1 MDDRRFKNWP
11 QDLAPE
17 LHYRQ
22 GQKPLHDYLRDN
34 ANLNPEKIAI
44 IWYGREITYRELND
58 LSERFATF
66 LAVSGV
72 KKGDRVALFLTNCP
86 QYFIAHYGIQKIGAV
101 VGPCSPLF
109 KEWELEYQLIDME
122 AKVIV
127 AADSLYDIVTKV
139 QSKTK
144 IEQIILT
151 NYGDFL
157 PKMPTINVPP
167 EICKTKPLIP
177 GVHDMISVINNLERS
192 IPSTVLDMKDV
203 ALMIYTSGTTGQPKG
218 AMLSYE
224 NALFKTA
231 AVAQSSKIS
240 AEDVLLTVVPLYH
253 IAGMLLGLNC
263 PIYANASMVLLY
275 RFDPVAVLQAI
286 ERYKCTWWYSVVP
299 MNLAVMQVPNAR
311 QYDISSLSKSRATSF
326 GIILTQEIAEAW
338 AKFTRGCEIFEAA
351 YGLSET
357 HTADTFMPST
367 AVKWGTQGIPNYE
380 TVIRIIDTETGQEV
394 PVGEMGEIVLTNP
407 GVFQGYWHKPEATSQ
422 TLRNGWVFTGDM
434 GWQDEDGY
442 LTFSGR
448 FKEMIKV
455 SGYSVF
461 PEEVE
466 AMLIRHEAI
475 AQVAVTGVPDA
486 QKGEVV
492 KAYVVLNSEQ
502 GPHITAQDIIDWAKQ
517 KMTSY
522 KSPRYVEFR
531 ASLPATG
538 AGKVLRRLLSEQKS

>member
-1 MDDRRFKNWP
+1 MDNSERKSWP
-11 QDLAPE
+11 QDLASE
-17 LHYRQ
+17 LSYRQ

-34 ANLNPEKIAI
+34 AKLNPEKIVI

-58 LSERFATF
+58 LSERFATLLTF
-66 LAVSGV
+66 SGV
-72 KKGDRVALFLTNCP
+72 KKGDHVALFLTNCP

-109 KEWELEYQLIDME
+109 KEWELEYQLNDMQ

-127 AADSLYDIVTKV
+127 AADGLYDIVIKV
-139 QSKTK
+139 QSKTQ
-144 IEQIILT
+144 IERVILT

-157 PKMPTINVPP
+157 PAKPTINVPA
-167 EICKTKPLIP
+167 EICKPKPFIP
-177 GVHDMISVINNLERS
+177 GVHDMISEINELES
-192 IPSTVLDMKDV
+192 SVPYVDLNMKDIG
-203 ALMIYTSGTTGQPKG
+203 LMVYTSGTTGQPKG
-218 AMLSYE
+218 ALLSYE

-231 AVAQSSKIS
+231 AVAQSSKIL
-240 AEDVLLTVVPLYH
+240 AEDVLLTVAPLYH

-275 RFDPVAVLQAI
+275 RFDPLAVLQAI
-286 ERYKCTWWYSVVP
+286 EGYKCTWWYSVVP
-299 MNLAVMQVPNAR
+299 MNLAVMQVPNAV
-311 QYDISSLSKSRATSF
+311 QYDISSLKTSRATSF

-338 AKFTRGCEIFEAA
+338 AKFSGGCEIFEAA

-380 TVIRIIDTETGQEV
+380 TVIRIIDPETGEEMQ
-394 PVGEMGEIVLTNP
+394 VGMMGEIVLTNP
-407 GVFQGYWHKPEATSQ
+407 GVFQGYWNQPKATTR
-422 TLRNGWVFTGDM
+422 TLRDGWVFTGDM
-434 GWQDEDGY
+434 GYLDEDGY
-442 LTFSGR
+442 LIFSGR

-466 AMLIRHEAI
+466 AMLIRHDAI
-475 AQVAVTGVPDA
+475 SQVAVTGVPDA

-492 KAYVVLNSEQ
+492 KAYIVLKSEQ
-502 GPHITAQDIIDWAKQ
+502 GTHITAQDIMDWAKQ
-517 KMTSY
+517 RMTSY

-531 ASLPATG
+531 ESLPTTG
-538 AGKVLRRLLSEQKS
+538 AGKVLRRLL